1 MKKIEQE
8 FEIMSEIDGEEILKD
23 IELYARICYKSEDA
37 ITEDSAK
44 KFVANLI
51 KWGHES
57 PLEHKSITVKL
68 ITDRGCYDKDT
79 MVLTKDGWKYFSDLK
94 LTDQIITLDANN
106 NLLYVEPVNIIAYP
120 YEGKMYAFKSK
131 QVDLLVTPDHR
142 MWVYDYHKRSSDS
155 RVWKFIE
162 AQDCTNQRYKFNKSS
177 NGISREGLKELTIE
191 GYSVKRGF
199 HTFTYPTKSYNSE
212 LFLKLLGLWLT
223 DGYCSE
229 RKDCRSL
236 EGGITQSKSEQRGII
251 KDLLDTLGIDYS
263 VTDKGF
269 YFTDQPLLKWLKK
282 TFLKED
288 DNKKTYYLKLPRTF
302 INSLNKEELQSL
314 LEGIILG
321 DGTKITN
328 SSGYQVYTASYSFA
342 QDLSEIALL
351 VGLTS
356 NIRVQK
362 GRTRTFPNGTTSEC
376 KESYVVSLNNK
387 IKHLFDKRTAT
398 VETVD
403 YNGMV
408 YCVELPEHHRLFV
421 QRNGKS
427 VWCGNCT
434 HEVVRHRLAAYNQE
448 STRYCVAG
456 TTKLTLKNPHQ
467 HYTVAELFNEVTNSK
482 NGSWKRLI
490 LRQYNESTG
499 ELCYSKI
506 KDVMYN
512 GEKNCFRLITKLGYT
527 LDCTADHKILTP
539 NGYKELQEL
548 KAGEQV
554 LVNGAENL
562 EVHHINKVHSHH
574 EVNNLT
580 TLCKS
585 CHSRVHSQNLLVAY
599 ADEII
604 SIEPIGVQKVYDIE
618 MDSKYHNFV
627 ANGVVVHNCNYA
639 SAKFGNEIFVV
650 PSKAIEENV
659 EAKKVVDKLLAKAE
673 KAYMK
678 LLDLGIKPQDARDVL
693 PTCLKTEIVCTYNL
707 REWRHFFKLRTSKAA
722 HPKIRELATKILK
735 EFQERIPVVFD
746 DIKVEEDV

>member
-1 MKKIEQE
+1 MKKIEQD
-8 FEIMSEIDGEEILKD
+8 FEIMSEIDGEKILKD

-37 ITEDSAK
+37 ITDSSAK

-57 PLEHKSITVKL
+57 PLEHKSITVKF

-120 YEGKMYAFKSK
+120 YQGKMYAFKSK

-162 AQDCTNQRYKFNKSS
+162 AQDCTNKRYKFNKSS
-177 NGISREGLKELTIE
+177 NGINREGLKKVTIE

-199 HTFTYPTKSYNSE
+199 HTFTYPTKSYDSTT
-212 LFLKLLGLWLT
+212 FLKLLGLWLT
-223 DGYCSE
+223 DGYCSN
-229 RKDCRSL
+229 RKDCGSL
-236 EGGITQSKSEQRGII
+236 EGGIIQIKGKQREVI
-251 KDLLDTLGIDYS
+251 KNLLNSLGIDYS
-263 VTDKGF
+263 TTDEGF

-328 SSGYQVYTASYSFA
+328 STGYQVYTASYSFA

-356 NIRVQK
+356 NIRTQK
-362 GRTRTFPNGTTSEC
+362 SRTRTFPNGTTSEC

-387 IKHLFDKRTAT
+387 IEHLFDKRTAT

-408 YCVELPEHHRLFV
+408 YCVELPKHHRLFV

-427 VWCGNCT
+427 VWCGNCS
-434 HEVVRHRLAAYNQE
+434 HEIVRHRLASYTQE
-448 STRYCVAG
+448 STRYCD
-456 TTKLTLKNPHQ
+456 
-467 HYTVAELFNEVTNSK
+467 
-482 NGSWKRLI
+482 
-490 LRQYNESTG
+490 
-499 ELCYSKI
+499 YSKG
-506 KDVMYN
+506 KFK
-512 GEKNCFRLITKLGYT
+512 GEITV
-527 LDCTADHKILTP
+527 I
-539 NGYKELQEL
+539 
-548 KAGEQV
+548 
-554 LVNGAENL
+554 
-562 EVHHINKVHSHH
+562 
-574 EVNNLT
+574 
-580 TLCKS
+580 
-585 CHSRVHSQNLLVAY
+585 
-599 ADEII
+599 
-604 SIEPIGVQKVYDIE
+604 
-618 MDSKYHNFV
+618 
-627 ANGVVVHNCNYA
+627 
-639 SAKFGNEIFVV
+639 
-650 PSKAIEENV
+650 PSKSIEENT
-659 EAKKVVDKLLAKAE
+659 EAKKAVDKLLAKAE
-673 KAYMK
+673 KTYMK
-678 LLDLGIKPQDARDVL
+678 LLDMGIKPQDARDVL

-722 HPKIRELATKILK
+722 HPKIREIATKVLR
-735 EFQERIPVVFD
+735 EFQKRIPVVFD
-746 DIKVEEDV
+746 DIEVEENV